1 MNKKF
6 KFLTVLLALVM
17 TLSAFAPFSA
27 RAEEEK
33 ETTETVTLHKILMTK
48 SNLNSENARMV
59 TVEYT
64 NKDGKKESKEF
75 VIIKKDENNYEL
87 AAQSKVEKDKIANTD
102 ATINEKLKNENLK
115 NLYNGQDAKVVFEGH
130 IGLDGTSYNGNAIDQ
145 ITQYFGDK
153 AEPIPGVYFALKFAD
168 GPNAGKYV
176 KKDKTDNLKPAVP
189 LIATENI
196 DEAVGGLTTKAGVEF
211 KTAGLKG
218 NFEIDEIH
226 DKSTYKGTVE
236 IKDDKGNKTT
246 VNTQLTDMKA
256 VPVKITLPLVNETG
270 VVKHAHVYPKNIED
284 KPQIDK
290 NFLKGHGL
298 TKVEDVNGIID
309 AGADYENY
317 QKEKATVTA
326 EIGREIPYE
335 VKTQLPKNAK
345 YKTLRWSD
353 RMTPGLTFKKDS
365 LKITLKRGTTELK
378 FDAIDYKVSSND
390 RGFDLEFT
398 KTGLAKLQK
407 ELETDSIEIT
417 LEYKATVNKDALI
430 DVPEKND
437 IKLFYGNNKSFE
449 NEPTE
454 VKPKENK
461 IEVKKSWDITGD
473 QTVTDADKKAVVKYT
488 LQIRDKKTN
497 EWKDV
502 NDPKIQN
509 PVEKTYNATNPQDS
523 FNHTFEGLKDD
534 ATYRVLEEV
543 TGYEPEY
550 LITNEDGTVSITNH
564 KKTDNPKPL
573 NPTEPKVVLGG
584 KKFVKTNQDG
594 TERLAGAEFYVKNAK
609 NEYLV
614 AAKKDASKVTAAK
627 KALDDAVEAYNKL
640 SAEDQKGTKGE
651 ELKNTIN
658 AKQKEYNEAFKEN
671 ATAYSWGKKT
681 DANVVVLTSDGEGR
695 FEITGLEYGSYKL
708 EEKTPPAGFAKLS
721 GDVEF
726 TVTKGSYDGKK
737 WDDTNKKFLDEAAEK
752 HIQYNKDNKDGNYGL
767 QVENKK
773 VTIPET
779 GGIGTVIFT
788 VVGVMLMVGA
798 AFALKRRKEDELEG
812 LA

>member
-17 TLSAFAPFSA
+17 TLGAFAPFSA
-27 RAEEEK
+27 RAEEVK
-33 ETTETVTLHKILMTK
+33 ETKTVTLHKILMTK
-48 SNLNSENARMV
+48 SNLNSENARKV

-87 AAQSKVEKDKIANTD
+87 AAQSKVEKDKIANID

-115 NLYNGQDAKVVFEGH
+115 DLYNGQDAKVVFEGH

-153 AEPIPGVYFALKFAD
+153 AEPISGVYFALKFAD

-176 KKDKTDNLKPAVP
+176 QKDDTDNLKPAVP
-189 LIATENI
+189 LTATENI
-196 DEAVGGLTTKAGVEF
+196 DKAVGGLTTKAGVEF

-256 VPVKITLPLVNETG
+256 VPVKITLPLVNEEG
-270 VVKHAHVYPKNIED
+270 VVEHAHVYPKNIED

-398 KTGLAKLQK
+398 KTGLEKLQK

-473 QTVTDADKKAVVKYT
+473 QTVTDADKNAVVTYT
-488 LQIRDKKTN
+488 LQIRDKETN

-509 PVEKTYNATNPQDS
+509 PVIKKYDSANPQGS

-584 KKFVKTNQDG
+584 KRFVKTND
-594 TERLAGAEFYVKNAK
+594 EAKDSKELKRLAGAEFYVKNAK

-627 KALDDAVEAYNKL
+627 KALDEAVENYNKL
-640 SAEDQKGTKGE
+640 SAEEQKGTKGE
-651 ELKNTIN
+651 ELKNIIN
-658 AKQKEYNEAFKEN
+658 AKQGEYNKAFKEN
-671 ATAYSWGKKT
+671 ATKYTWGKKD

-708 EEKTPPAGFAKLS
+708 EEKTAPKGFAKKTELV
-721 GDVEF
+721 DFKVEKDSY
-726 TVTKGSYDGKK
+726 KGSSTELKYNPNDTDG
-737 WDDTNKKFLDEAAEK
+737 DEK
-752 HIQYNKDNKDGNYGL
+752 TVYGK
-767 QVENKK
+767 QITNKK

>member
-17 TLSAFAPFSA
+17 TLGVFAPFSA
-27 RAEEEK
+27 RAEEVK
-33 ETTETVTLHKILMTK
+33 ETETVTLHKILMTK
-48 SNLNSENARMV
+48 SNLNSENARRV

-64 NKDGKKESKEF
+64 NNDGKTESKEF

-87 AAQSKVEKDKIANTD
+87 AAQSKVEKEKIYNELNVKQNKD
-102 ATINEKLKNENLK
+102 AFENQFKELSKLYEQ
-115 NLYNGQDAKVVFEGH
+115 GKVVFEGH

-153 AEPIPGVYFALKFAD
+153 AEPISGVYFALKFAD

-176 KKDKTDNLKPAVP
+176 KKDDTDKLKPAVP
-189 LIATENI
+189 LTATENI

-211 KTAGLKG
+211 KTTGLKG

-326 EIGREIPYE
+326 EIGKEIPYE

-365 LKITLKRGTTELK
+365 LKITLKRGSTELK

-398 KTGLAKLQK
+398 KTGLEKLQK

-473 QTVTDADKKAVVKYT
+473 QTVTDADKNAVVTYT
-488 LQIRDKKTN
+488 LQIRDKETN

-509 PVEKTYNATNPQDS
+509 PVTKKYDSANPQGS

-627 KALDDAVEAYNKL
+627 EALDKAVEAYNKL

-671 ATAYSWGKKT
+671 ATAYTWGKKT

-721 GDVEF
+721 GDVDF
-726 TVTKGSYDGKK
+726 KVNNGSYDGK
-737 WDDTNKKFLDEAAEK
+737 NAEGNGPAEK